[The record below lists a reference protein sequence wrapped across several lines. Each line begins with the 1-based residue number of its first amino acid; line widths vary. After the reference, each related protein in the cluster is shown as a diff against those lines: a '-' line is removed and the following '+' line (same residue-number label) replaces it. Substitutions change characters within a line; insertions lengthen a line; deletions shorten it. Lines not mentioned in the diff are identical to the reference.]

1 MTVSDVRYHEVEW
14 YREVPRSI
22 RKQVMLGGSLIVL
35 TFGGFGAWGALAP
48 LAAAVIS
55 PGTFVATG
63 ENKVIQHLEGGI
75 IDTLSVRDGET
86 VVANQTLMTLDDTA
100 ALTNMQQLMQRE
112 MRLRAILQRLSDQV
126 ADKKLMTEIPVAAYG
141 EGATAMQEILI
152 GQKAHFLAWREKLDN
167 DLTLLTRNVEAL
179 THRQNGEQGQI
190 TSMQAQR
197 ELLTAELET
206 KTQLLDKGLI
216 TRSEVRQ
223 LQRAVADADGDIA
236 RLMAEVQ
243 EIDTQI
249 ARYTGEMIQVRD
261 ANRQAA
267 LSEIQNVQIELDT
280 VREQIRQARSVLTR
294 TTIRSPVSGVVVRT
308 YYHTTGGVVESGKPI
323 MEILP
328 SGVPL
333 IIETHIPRQKIDE
346 VKQGVKVAVR
356 LSALNQRTT
365 PVLEGTLDYVSADSI
380 VDSSTQGAQ
389 EVYVARVS
397 ISPEQLSAVPNFAP
411 TPGMPVEVMIQT
423 AQRTFFEYLTKPIVD
438 SMSRAFRET

>member
-22 RKQVMLGGSLIVL
+22 RKQVMLGGALIVL
-35 TFGGFGAWGALAP
+35 VFGGFGTWGALAP

-86 VVANQTLMTLDDTA
+86 VEANQTLMTLDDTA

-126 ADKKLMTEIPVAAYG
+126 ADNKLMTEIPVAAYG

-152 GQKAHFLAWREKLDN
+152 GQKAHFQAWREKLDN

-179 THRQNGEQGQI
+179 THRQNGEKGQI
-190 TSMQAQR
+190 SSMEAQR
-197 ELLTAELET
+197 ELLSAELET

-236 RLMAEVQ
+236 RLIAEVQ

-249 ARYTGEMIQVRD
+249 SRYTGEMIQVRD
-261 ANRQAA
+261 ANRQSA

-346 VKQGVKVAVR
+346 VKQGGVVSVR
-356 LSALNQRTT
+356 LVALNQRTT
-365 PVLEGTLDYVSADSI
+365 PILEGRLDYVSADSI
-380 VDSSTQGAQ
+380 LENSTQGAQ

-397 ISPEQLSAVPNFAP
+397 ISPKQLAAIPNFAP
-411 TPGMPVEVMIQT
+411 TPGMPVEVMVQT